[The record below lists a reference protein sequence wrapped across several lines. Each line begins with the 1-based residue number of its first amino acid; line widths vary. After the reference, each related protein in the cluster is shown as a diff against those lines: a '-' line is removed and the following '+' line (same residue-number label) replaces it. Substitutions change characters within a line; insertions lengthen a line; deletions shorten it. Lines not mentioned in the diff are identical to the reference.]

1 MSIQV
6 KIPALGES
14 ISEVVIAKWLKK
26 EGDLVKM
33 DEVLCELETDKAT
46 MELNA

>member
-1 MSIQV
+1 MAIEV

-26 EGDLVKM
+26 RRRLRQDGRSV
-33 DEVLCELETDKAT
+33 V
-46 MELNA
+46 